1 MYYLF
6 FPHLKMRF
14 IIIIPARYSSTRLP
28 GKPLLR
34 GTGKYLIQH
43 TFEAAK
49 KSRKASGVI
58 AATDDERIADA
69 VRGFGGE
76 VVMTSPGHAS
86 GTDRVAEAAADI
98 EAAVVVNLQGDEP
111 EMPPSHIDA
120 LIGLFEADP
129 ELKMATLA
137 VRKSDNTWLD
147 DPNNVKVTVGPD
159 GYAREF
165 SRSIRP
171 GEPKREY
178 LKHLGI
184 YGYRKDF
191 LLEFVTW
198 PPSER
203 EKSEHLEQLRA
214 VDRGT
219 RIKVAIVNRD
229 CISIDTRE
237 DYEQFKDRQ
246 AKGTAPSTGG
256 PGGNDK

>member
-1 MYYLF
+1 M
-6 FPHLKMRF
+6 
-14 IIIIPARYSSTRLP
+14 
-28 GKPLLR
+28 R

-58 AATDDERIADA
+58 VATDDERIADA
-69 VRGFGGE
+69 VRAFGGE
-76 VVMTSPGHAS
+76 VVMTSPGHVS
-86 GTDRVAEAAADI
+86 GTDRVAEAAANI
-98 EAAVVVNLQGDEP
+98 ETAVVVNLQGDEP
-111 EMPPSHIDA
+111 EMPPSHIDT
-120 LIGLFEADP
+120 LIDLFEADP

-137 VRKSDNTWLD
+137 VSKSDYAWLD
-147 DPNNVKVTVGPD
+147 DQNNVKVTIGPD

-165 SRSIRP
+165 SRSDRPGRP
-171 GEPKREY
+171 GEPKLKY

-214 VDRGT
+214 LERGVQ
-219 RIKVAIVNRD
+219 IKVAIVNRD
-229 CISIDTRE
+229 CIGIDTHK

-246 AKGTAPSTGG
+246 VKGSDPFT
-256 PGGNDK
+256 

>member
-1 MYYLF
+1 VYYLF
-6 FPHLKMRF
+6 FPHLKMKF
-14 IIIIPARYSSTRLP
+14 IIIPARYSSTRLP

-43 TFEAAK
+43 TFESAK

-58 AATDDERIADA
+58 VATDDERIADA

-86 GTDRVAEAAADI
+86 GTDRVAEAAANI

-111 EMPPSHIDA
+111 EMPPSHIDT

-137 VRKSDNTWLD
+137 VCKSDNTWLD
-147 DPNNVKVTVGPD
+147 DPNDVKVTVGPD

-165 SRSIRP
+165 SRSIRR
-171 GEPKREY
+171 GEPKPGY

-203 EKSEHLEQLRA
+203 EKNERLEQLRA
-214 VDRGT
+214 LDRGT

-229 CISIDTRE
+229 CISIDTQD

-246 AKGTAPSTGG
+246 VKGSGPLVDG
-256 PGGNDK
+256 PGGE

>member
-1 MYYLF
+1 
-6 FPHLKMRF
+6 
-14 IIIIPARYSSTRLP
+14 
-28 GKPLLR
+28 
-34 GTGKYLIQH
+34 
-43 TFEAAK
+43 
-49 KSRKASGVI
+49 
-58 AATDDERIADA
+58 
-69 VRGFGGE
+69 
-76 VVMTSPGHAS
+76 MTSPEHVS

-98 EAAVVVNLQGDEP
+98 EATVVVNLQGDEP
-111 EMPPSHIDA
+111 EMPPSHIDT

-137 VRKSDNTWLD
+137 IGRNDNTWLD

-171 GEPKREY
+171 GEPKPGY

-203 EKSEHLEQLRA
+203 EKNERLEQLRA
-214 VDRGT
+214 LDRGT

-229 CISIDTRE
+229 CISIDTQD

-246 AKGTAPSTGG
+246 IKGSDPLVNDIGG
-256 PGGNDK
+256 SDK